1 MNIDSIKNGIVID
14 HIHAGGAMELY
25 RLLNLD
31 KLDCTVA
38 NIKNAPSGLMGRKD
52 IIKIDS
58 MTDIDLTVIGY
69 VDPGA
74 TINVIKDG
82 RLFEKRK
89 LTMPEKIVNVLRCK
103 NPRCITSVEPDLPQ
117 IFRLTSPETHT
128 YRCIYCETKAEAN
141 N

>member
-1 MNIDSIKNGIVID
+1 MNIDAIKNGIVID

-38 NIKNAPSGLMGRKD
+38 IIKNAPSGLMGRKD

-58 MTDIDLTVIGY
+58 MTDIDITVIGY

-128 YRCIYCETKAEAN
+128 YRCIYCETKAEDN

>member
-38 NIKNAPSGLMGRKD
+38 IIKNAPSGLMGRKD

-69 VDPGA
+69 VDPGV

-117 IFRLTSPETHT
+117 VFRLTSPETHT